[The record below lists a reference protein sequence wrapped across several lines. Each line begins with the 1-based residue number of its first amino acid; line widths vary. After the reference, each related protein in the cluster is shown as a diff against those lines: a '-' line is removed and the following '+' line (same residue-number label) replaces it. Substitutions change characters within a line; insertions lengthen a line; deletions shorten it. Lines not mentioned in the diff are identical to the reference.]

1 MKLKLIAWGLGITTV
16 TTAGLVGL
24 ISLVNLPYPMIR
36 RPVSKVAPLLL
47 LPSYIKMDRNYREAI
62 AHVEQADQL
71 IHHISS
77 FDDIKLGEEKV
88 KLAQENL
95 DKLPVWFIGY
105 EPKRY
110 CEMFSCSWQFTIDEF
125 EAARKKIGR
134 MEAIIFQQKNAF
146 DTYQKAEN
154 NLQKAKQNYQ
164 QAAENEKQSIVS
176 DWQKHLDEL
185 QQLPPQTFAASLVS
199 SKLDSYQRDFQSVT
213 GTISGKQR
221 SNTMINAANNFA
233 VSATKLCETPPHSV
247 DKWQECQQL
256 WQKGISRLESIS
268 QEDVGYLE
276 TQKLLAEYETNS
288 SIVKLRGKTEKES
301 VQALEIAK
309 KDIQKIQEQFAN
321 GVEANERQIF
331 ISKMQGNI
339 EQLKKVKTG
348 TTAYNEAQNLL
359 KLAQDKVKE
368 ASQSIK

>member
-47 LPSYIKMDRNYREAI
+47 LPSYIEMDHHYREAI

-71 IHHISS
+71 IHHVSS
-77 FDDIKLGEEKV
+77 FEDIKLGKKKV

-105 EPKRY
+105 EPQRY
-110 CEMFSCSWQFTIDEF
+110 CQMFSCSWQFTIDEF

-134 MEAIIFQQKNAF
+134 MEAIIFQQRNAF
-146 DTYQKAEN
+146 NTYQQAEE

-164 QAAENEKQSIVS
+164 QAIQPEQKQTIINS
-176 DWQKHLDEL
+176 WQQSLDEL
-185 QQLPPQTFAASLVS
+185 QQLPPQTFAATLVS
-199 SKLDSYQRDFQSVT
+199 PKLNSYQRDFQSVT
-213 GTISGKQR
+213 GTITDQQR
-221 SNTMINAANNFA
+221 TNRMITAAKSFSS
-233 VSATKLCETPPHSV
+233 SATKLCENPPHSV

-256 WQKGISRLESIS
+256 WQKAISRLETIS
-268 QEDVGYLE
+268 QNDIGYLE
-276 TQKLLAEYETNS
+276 TQALLAEYETNL
-288 SIVKLRGKTEKES
+288 SIVKLNSKVEKQS
-301 VQALEIAK
+301 VAALEIAK
-309 KDIQKIQEQFAN
+309 KDIQAIQEQFAD
-321 GVEANERQIF
+321 GVEADQRKLF
-331 ISKMQGNI
+331 ISKIQTAM

-348 TTAYNEAQNLL
+348 TTAYEEAQKLL
-359 KLAQDKVKE
+359 KLAQTKMQE
-368 ASQSIK
+368 AT

>member
-47 LPSYIKMDRNYREAI
+47 LPSYMEMDHNYREAI

-71 IHHISS
+71 IHHVSS

-110 CEMFSCSWQFTIDEF
+110 CQMFNCSWQFTIDEF

-146 DTYQKAEN
+146 NIYQQAEN
-154 NLQKAKQNYQ
+154 NLQQAKQNYQ
-164 QAAENEKQSIVS
+164 QANQPEEKRNIIIS
-176 DWQKHLDEL
+176 WQNSLDDL
-185 QQLPPQTFAASLVS
+185 QQLPPQTFAATLVS

-213 GTISGKQR
+213 GSVTEKEKTNI
-221 SNTMINAANNFA
+221 MINAAKNFA
-233 VSATKLCETPPHSV
+233 LSAIKLCKNPPHSV
-247 DKWQECQQL
+247 DRWQECQQL
-256 WQKGISRLESIS
+256 WQKAISRLESIS
-268 QEDVGYLE
+268 QDDMGYLE

-288 SIVKLRGKTEKES
+288 SIVKLRSKSEQES

-309 KDIQKIQEQFAN
+309 KDIQSLQEEFAD
-321 GVEANERQIF
+321 GVKLNERKLF
-331 ISKMQGNI
+331 ISRMQANI
-339 EQLKKVKTG
+339 EKLNKVKTG
-348 TTAYNEAQNLL
+348 STAYNEAQQLL
-359 KLAQDKVKE
+359 KLAQAKVEE
-368 ASQSIK
+368 ASQ

>member
-16 TTAGLVGL
+16 TTASLVGL

-47 LPSYIKMDRNYREAI
+47 LPSYIEMDHHYREAI

-71 IHHISS
+71 IHHVSS

-110 CEMFSCSWQFTIDEF
+110 CEIFSCSWQFTVDEF

-146 DTYQKAEN
+146 NTYQQAET
-154 NLQKAKQNYQ
+154 NLQQAKQNYQ
-164 QAAENEKQSIVS
+164 QATQAKEKETIITSWQQS
-176 DWQKHLDEL
+176 LDEL
-185 QQLPPQTFAASLVS
+185 QQLPPQTFAASLVR
-199 SKLDSYQRDFQSVT
+199 SKLESYQRDFQAVT
-213 GTISGKQR
+213 GNMTGKQQTD
-221 SNTMINAANNFA
+221 TMITVAKNFSL
-233 VSATKLCETPPHSV
+233 SATNLCKNPPHSV
-247 DKWQECQQL
+247 DKWEECQQL
-256 WQKGISRLESIS
+256 WQKAISRLETIS
-268 QEDVGYLE
+268 QEDLGYLE
-276 TQKLLAEYETNS
+276 TQALLAEYETNS
-288 SIVKLRGKTEKES
+288 SIVKLRSKAEKES
-301 VQALEIAK
+301 GEALEMAK
-309 KDIQKIQEQFAN
+309 NEIQNLQEQFAN
-321 GVEANERQIF
+321 GVEVNQRQLF

-339 EQLKKVKTG
+339 EQLKKVETG
-348 TTAYNEAQNLL
+348 TTAYNEAQELL
-359 KLAQDKVKE
+359 SLAQAKVKE
-368 ASQSIK
+368 ATK

>member
-47 LPSYIKMDRNYREAI
+47 LPSYIEMDHNYREAI

-71 IHHISS
+71 IHHVSS

-88 KLAQENL
+88 KLAQDNL

-146 DTYQKAEN
+146 NTYQETDKK
-154 NLQKAKQNYQ
+154 LQEAKQNYQ
-164 QAAENEKQSIVS
+164 QATEPEEKQTIVRS
-176 DWQKHLDEL
+176 WQQSLDEL
-185 QQLPPQTFAASLVS
+185 QQLPPQTFAATLVN
-199 SKLDSYQRDFQSVT
+199 SKLNIYQRDFQSVT
-213 GTISGKQR
+213 GNITGKQR
-221 SNTMINAANNFA
+221 TNTMITAAKSFSL
-233 VSATKLCETPPHSV
+233 SAKKLCTNPPHSV

-256 WQKGISRLESIS
+256 WQKAIRRLETIS
-268 QEDVGYLE
+268 QNEIGYLE
-276 TQKLLAEYETNS
+276 TQDLLAEYETNLS
-288 SIVKLRGKTEKES
+288 VVKLNSKVEKQS
-301 VQALEIAK
+301 VLALEIAK
-309 KDIQKIQEQFAN
+309 KEIQGIQKKFAN
-321 GVEANERQIF
+321 GVESNQQKLF
-331 ISKMQGNI
+331 INKMQI
-339 EQLKKVKTG
+339 TMDQLKKVEKG
-348 TTAYNEAQNLL
+348 TTAYEEAQKLL
-359 KLAQDKVKE
+359 EFAQTKMQE
-368 ASQSIK
+368 AKQ

>member
-1 MKLKLIAWGLGITTV
+1 MKLKLIAWGLGMTTV

-47 LPSYIKMDRNYREAI
+47 LPSYIEMDHHYREAI

-71 IHHISS
+71 IHHVSS

-110 CEMFSCSWQFTIDEF
+110 CKMFSCSWQFTIDEF

-146 DTYQKAEN
+146 NTYQQAET
-154 NLQKAKQNYQ
+154 NLQQAKENYQ
-164 QAAENEKQSIVS
+164 QANQPEEKRNIMTS
-176 DWQKHLDEL
+176 WQKSLDEL
-185 QQLPPQTFAASLVS
+185 QQLPPQTFAATLVS
-199 SKLDSYQRDFQSVT
+199 SKLDNYQRDFQSVT
-213 GTISGKQR
+213 GNLIEKEKTNTI
-221 SNTMINAANNFA
+221 INAAKNFA
-233 VSATKLCETPPHSV
+233 LSATKLCENPPHSV

-256 WQKGISRLESIS
+256 WQKAISRLENSS

-276 TQKLLAEYETNS
+276 IQKLLAEYETNS
-288 SIVKLRGKTEKES
+288 SLVKLRGKAEKES
-301 VQALEIAK
+301 VEALEIAK
-309 KDIQKIQEQFAN
+309 KDIQKLQEQFAN
-321 GVEANERQIF
+321 GVKLNERKLLV
-331 ISKMQGNI
+331 SKMQGNM
-339 EQLKKVKTG
+339 EQLKKVQTG
-348 TTAYNEAQNLL
+348 TTVYDEAQKLL
-359 KLAQDKVKE
+359 KLAQIKIQE
-368 ASQSIK
+368 AIQ